1 MANMTLT
8 KTPMPEQEP
17 QVRAHNFKEGALGYT
32 AEMAMEEAGRCL
44 HCPKMPCVSGCPVNI
59 KIPDFIALYDYALDF
74 TPDQK
79 GPYFTSHFKKN
90 SRQEKLSVTEA
101 IEKILKD
108 IEKMLV
114 LHYNETSRQ
123 EN

>member
-1 MANMTLT
+1 MLFKRSNAKRRKYTLVFL
-8 KTPMPEQEP
+8 EH
-17 QVRAHNFKEGALGYT
+17 AAID
-32 AEMAMEEAGRCL
+32 
-44 HCPKMPCVSGCPVNI
+44 PV

-79 GPYFTSHFKKN
+79 GPYFTYHFKKN

-101 IEKILKD
+101 IEKILTD

-123 EN
+123 KN

>member
-1 MANMTLT
+1 ML
-8 KTPMPEQEP
+8 
-17 QVRAHNFKEGALGYT
+17 FKRSNAKGENIRFVFLEHA
-32 AEMAMEEAGRCL
+32 AID
-44 HCPKMPCVSGCPVNI
+44 PV

-79 GPYFTSHFKKN
+79 GPYFTYHFKKN

-101 IEKILKD
+101 IEKILMD